1 MRRSS
6 KAGGAAR
13 NGRAGKDK
21 PRQRKTPGLM
31 RALEGAHGSPTDR
44 AATAATTAE
53 VTASGVLSG
62 YGDRAADTASVGSIG
77 SPLSPVS
84 LPAADTANTSAERDS
99 LPEVEPGSSLP
110 SSQSYLEQLLH
121 ASLEGRASDTSYD
134 APAHAETQTSP
145 ELHSIAAAPEAPSAH
160 SPPVAV
166 LTADGRPSR
175 RVYFDESALT
185 EQSTQFHRH
194 EARLALRR
202 SAAAATPSPPPERTP
217 LSALLHHVQTQLGD
231 SGPIST
237 RTYVL
242 PYADDTVTTLV
253 RTPPGQKRAPA
264 SVRVA
269 LSITAELHSRV
280 LSRTLNSTPAMH
292 ARMYADAHALVQSTA
307 AAKQR
312 RPAAFG
318 AHPLLL
324 FVPLRLLQGLAHM
337 LHKQVLA
344 ARDPRLGTHVIPFHA
359 TFGPHGAMRRN
370 LFTVSVPLPLVH
382 RWELDTRM
390 LSVLEFALLLMQQT
404 LVLVATV
411 VLCVLP

>member
-77 SPLSPVS
+77 TPLSPVS
-84 LPAADTANTSAERDS
+84 LPAADTSAERDS

-217 LSALLHHVQTQLGD
+217 LSALLHHMQTQLGD

-237 RTYVL
+237 RAYAL

-253 RTPPGQKRAPA
+253 HTPPGHKRVAA

-312 RPAAFG
+312 RTAAFG

-404 LVLVATV
+404 LILVATV